1 MKSGGQILTLSY
13 LGAER
18 VMPHYNVMGIA
29 KAALETSVKYMAVD
43 LGKKNIRINSLS
55 SGPMRTLAGAA
66 IYGARHVFRHSEK
79 NSPLNKNPSLIEV
92 SKSALYLL
100 SDLSSGVTG
109 ENHFVDGGY
118 NIIAVPKE

>member
-1 MKSGGQILTLSY
+1 MTVLLPSGI
-13 LGAER
+13 
-18 VMPHYNVMGIA
+18 
-29 KAALETSVKYMAVD
+29 
-43 LGKKNIRINSLS
+43 NI
-55 SGPMRTLAGAA
+55 T
-66 IYGARHVFRHSEK
+66 RHIFRHSEK